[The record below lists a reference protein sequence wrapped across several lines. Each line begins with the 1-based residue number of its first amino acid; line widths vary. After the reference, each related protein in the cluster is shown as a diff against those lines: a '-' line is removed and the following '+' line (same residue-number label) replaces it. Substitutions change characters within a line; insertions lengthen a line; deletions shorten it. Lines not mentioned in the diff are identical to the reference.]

1 MFFFMA
7 CYPLHQYE
15 HESFWRFF
23 VRYGDSLP
31 YEHNVEQWQIFLEVY
46 EGLNS
51 ETREFVDDVQFN
63 AFLDQT
69 PILCLNFFRWLAKD
83 NFKKEYPGFHP
94 LEVPL
99 AYPFTDYIYSDT
111 PMG

>member
-1 MFFFMA
+1 MV

-31 YEHNVEQWQIFLEVY
+31 HEHNVEQWKICLDLY
-46 EGLNS
+46 MGMNS
-51 ETREFVDDVQFN
+51 ETRELLDDVYSSVL
-63 AFLDQT
+63 LDQT

-83 NFKKEYPGFHP
+83 DFKKEYPGLPP
-94 LEVPL
+94 LKVPL
-99 AYPFTDYIYSDT
+99 TYPFINYT
-111 PMG
+111 